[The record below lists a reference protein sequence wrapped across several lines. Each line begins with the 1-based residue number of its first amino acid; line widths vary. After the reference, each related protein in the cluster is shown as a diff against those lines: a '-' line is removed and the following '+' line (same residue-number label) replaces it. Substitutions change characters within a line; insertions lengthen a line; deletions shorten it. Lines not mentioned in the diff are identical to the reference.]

1 MTDARTTDE
10 RTAIS
15 PPREPSATTGI
26 LAFAAEDYLPEIQR
40 ALG

>member
-1 MTDARTTDE
+1 MTAALTTDE
-10 RTAIS
+10 LTAIFPS
-15 PPREPSATTGI
+15 LEPSTATGI